1 MSLKALIKME
11 KESKDIFFVE
21 VSGPGEV
28 RRNILESLKDI
39 VETLQ
44 RFEKFKQARKEKLHS
59 VSKLSS
65 DLKGINRMLS
75 NLKAAVPETKLR
87 EIKIKAVLK
96 EEKKE
101 KPKKRGHGKKHK
113 EAEPRQKP
121 LTEVERLE
129 SELGAI
135 EEKLRGLQ

>member
-1 MSLKALIKME
+1 MKAKME
-11 KESKDIFFVE
+11 KEENVLFVE
-21 VSGPGEV
+21 VRGPSEV
-28 RRNILESLKDI
+28 RRNILESLKGI

-44 RFEKFKQARKEKLHS
+44 RFERFRHVRREKIHS
-59 VSKLSS
+59 INKLSS

-75 NLKAAVPETKLR
+75 DLKNTIPETNLR

-96 EEKKE
+96 EESREKSKPKKGKHKKAHREAEE
-101 KPKKRGHGKKHK
+101 KPK
-113 EAEPRQKP
+113 PI
-121 LTEVERLE
+121 TEVERLE

>member
-1 MSLKALIKME
+1 ME
-11 KESKDIFFVE
+11 KESEDILFVGIRE
-21 VSGPGEV
+21 PGEV

-39 VETLQ
+39 VEVLQ
-44 RFEKFKQARKEKLHS
+44 RFEKFKHARKEKLYS
-59 VSKLSS
+59 IGKLSN
-65 DLKGINRMLS
+65 DLKGINKILS
-75 NLKAAVPETKLR
+75 DLKAAIPETKLR

-101 KPKKRGHGKKHK
+101 KQKKRRHGKRSKD
-113 EAEPRQKP
+113 AEGEKRPS
-121 LTEVERLE
+121 TEIERLE

>member
-1 MSLKALIKME
+1 ME
-11 KESKDIFFVE
+11 KEEDILFVE
-21 VSGPGEV
+21 VREPSEV
-28 RRNILESLKDI
+28 RRNILESLKNI

-44 RFEKFKQARKEKLHS
+44 RFEKFKHIRKEKIRS
-59 VSKLSS
+59 INKLSN

-75 NLKAAVPETKLR
+75 DLKAAVPETKLR
-87 EIKIKAVLK
+87 EIKIKLVLK

-101 KPKKRGHGKKHK
+101 KPRKKKHGKMHR
-113 EAEPRQKP
+113 ETGEGQKP
-121 LTEVERLE
+121 LTEVDRLE